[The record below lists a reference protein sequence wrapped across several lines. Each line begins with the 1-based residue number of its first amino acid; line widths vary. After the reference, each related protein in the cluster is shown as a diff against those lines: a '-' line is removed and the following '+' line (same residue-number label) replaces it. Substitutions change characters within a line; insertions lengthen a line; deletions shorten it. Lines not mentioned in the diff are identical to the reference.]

1 MRSAYLVEDNPAIRT
16 MLSTA
21 LEEFAGFQVSDFA
34 ETEDDAA
41 RWLARHC
48 READV
53 VVLDMELRA
62 GSGLGVLRRRA
73 EFPPGC
79 CFVVLTNIATHDLR
93 RQCLALGAEAVFDK
107 TAELDEFLAHC
118 KALPRRVH

>member
-1 MRSAYLVEDNPAIRT
+1 MRSAYLVEDNPAIRS
-16 MLSTA
+16 MLSSA
-21 LEEFAGFQVSDFA
+21 LEDMAGFEVTAFA

-41 RWLARHC
+41 HWLAAHC

-53 VVLDMELRA
+53 VVLDIELRA

-79 CFVVLTNIATHDLR
+79 RFVVLTNIATHDLR
-93 RQCLALGAEAVFDK
+93 RRCLALGAEAVFDK
-107 TAELDEFLAHC
+107 TAELDEFLDHC
-118 KALPRRVH
+118 CRLPPRVH